1 MIASWLTGTRT
12 VDVDCTVDIEQTP
25 WSFHAYA
32 VPRSITIRPGDEVV
46 VHGAP
51 TRVAFG
57 EKMVVQCRATVTR
70 AGLLDR
76 AWAHVTGLF
85 ELTELYE
92 VGFSPRHDAGPESRS
107 TP

>member
-1 MIASWLTGTRT
+1 MIASWLTGRRT

-25 WSFHAYA
+25 ESFHAYA
-32 VPRSITIRPGDEVV
+32 VPQSITIRPGDEVT

-51 TRVAFG
+51 TRIAFG
-57 EKMVVQCRATVTR
+57 DKIVVRCRATVTR
-70 AGLLDR
+70 AGPLDR

-92 VGFSPRHDAGPESRS
+92 VGFSPREAVGALTRS

>member
-1 MIASWLTGTRT
+1 MIASWLTGART
-12 VDVDCTVDIEQTP
+12 VEVDCTVDIEQTP
-25 WSFHAYA
+25 ESFHAYA
-32 VPRSITIRPGDEVV
+32 VPRAITIRPGDEVI

-51 TRVAFG
+51 THVEFG
-57 EKMVVQCRATVTR
+57 QRMIVQCRATVTR

-76 AWAHVTGLF
+76 VWAHVTGLF

-92 VGFSPRHDAGPESRS
+92 VGFSPRS

>member
-1 MIASWLTGTRT
+1 MIASWLTGART
-12 VDVDCTVDIEQTP
+12 VEVDCTVDIEQTP
-25 WSFHAYA
+25 ESFHAYA
-32 VPRSITIRPGDEVV
+32 VPQSITIRPGDEVT

-51 TRVAFG
+51 TRVEFG
-57 EKMVVQCRATVTR
+57 QRMVVQCRATVTR

-92 VGFSPRHDAGPESRS
+92 VGFSPRS